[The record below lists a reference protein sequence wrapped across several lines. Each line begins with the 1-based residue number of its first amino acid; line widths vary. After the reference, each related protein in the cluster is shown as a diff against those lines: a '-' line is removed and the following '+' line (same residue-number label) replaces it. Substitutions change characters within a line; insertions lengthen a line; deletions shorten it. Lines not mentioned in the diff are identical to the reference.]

1 MERKLLQANKVEGLK
16 VRNRQGMN
24 LGTIKDLLIDR
35 PSGRVAYVVISYGS
49 TLGIGGKL
57 YPLPWDALTYDT
69 DTHTYV
75 FDMPE
80 ETIKGAQGF
89 KSEEDL
95 VALGDPERA
104 QAIHQRYDSR
114 ATWYRVE
121 SPPADDAGSQP
132 ANDPANDKERPH

>member
-1 MERKLLQANKVEGLK
+1 MERKLLRANKVEGLK
-16 VRNRQGMN
+16 VCNRQGMS

-69 DTHTYV
+69 EMHAYV

-89 KSEEDL
+89 KNEAEL
-95 VALGDPERA
+95 VELGDPERA
-104 QAIHQRYDSR
+104 RAIHRRYDSR
-114 ATWYRVE
+114 ATWYHPE
-121 SPPADDAGSQP
+121 SSPASETGGR
-132 ANDPANDKERPH
+132 PANDKQRAP